1 VWWKLRWQNRWH
13 NLDPR
18 SVSLRSVDPEG
29 RNKAKVDEGSVMETQ
44 KEARSSQSR
53 VDKSHG
59 LIQGHAVS
67 WVHGSKGG
75 YDGEKGKGM

>member
-1 VWWKLRWQNRWH
+1 
-13 NLDPR
+13 
-18 SVSLRSVDPEG
+18 VSLRSVDPEG

-53 VDKSHG
+53 VDTKSHG